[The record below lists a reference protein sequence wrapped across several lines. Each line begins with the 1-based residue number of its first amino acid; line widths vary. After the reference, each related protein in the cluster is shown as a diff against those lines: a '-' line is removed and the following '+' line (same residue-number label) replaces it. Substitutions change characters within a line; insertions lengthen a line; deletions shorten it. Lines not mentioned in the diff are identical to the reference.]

1 MSIYRGA
8 GGSGDAVN
16 DASSE
21 ATLVQSLVSGATT
34 QANNAAASATAA
46 QAASTQA
53 AISQGLAEDSAT
65 AAATAETNAETAET
79 NAETAQAAA
88 EAAQT
93 AAETAQAAAELAET
107 NAETAET
114 NAETAQAAA
123 EAAQAAAETA
133 QAAAELA
140 ETNASDSAT
149 AAATSATNAAAS
161 YDAFDDRYLGS
172 KSSNPT
178 VDNDGNAL
186 ITGALYYN
194 TVSSEMRVWEGTQW
208 VFIGASGA
216 AGVNSFNSRFGD
228 VTLTSSD
235 VTTALTYTPLAPAAI
250 GTTVQAYDADLTTL
264 GAGGSSARSFL
275 GLAIGTDVQAYDA
288 QLADIAGLTPTD
300 NSFIVGNGTNF
311 VAEGASTART
321 SLGLGTAATTA
332 ATDYATAAQGTK
344 ADSALQPAT
353 IDVSVQSYDVD
364 TTKNDVA
371 NTFSANQ
378 IISVTDNSNAAL
390 RITQLGTGNA
400 LLVEDSAN
408 PDSSPFVIDTSGRVV
423 VGSTTALNYGGF
435 TPNIQVNAAGS
446 AQIGIS
452 RFSANT
458 AQNVFTFLKSRGATV
473 GDFTS
478 VASGDNL
485 GSVNFYG
492 ADGTTGILAAQ
503 ILSAVDGTPGTNDM
517 PGRLVFST
525 TADGASSPTERMRI
539 NSVGSV
545 TIGGSATVYQQLGL
559 NGTYPVDSLISE
571 VVSARGVIASGATSS
586 ASVFLSRISTQNATF
601 TLPNLRHFH
610 VSPGTFGA
618 SSTVTNQYGL
628 LIESTVTG
636 ATNNYGVFSNIASGT
651 GRWNFYV
658 NGTADNYF
666 AGNVGIGIT
675 SPTCALDVVGGI
687 KTSRTAVT
695 SPAATD
701 GNVFSGTYT
710 PTQVSTNTNVD
721 SVTFTAN
728 QYMRVG
734 NVVTVSGLI
743 EINPTL
749 AATQTI
755 VKFSLPI
762 ASAFINAFQL
772 GGTGSTTSAGFYA
785 TVNAAFMADTVN
797 DCVEMRLTPTFTG
810 SVDFRFHFTY
820 RIV

>member
-21 ATLVQSLVSGATT
+21 ATLVQTLVTSATT
-34 QANNAAASATAA
+34 QAANAATSATAA

-53 AISQGLAEDSAT
+53 VISQGLAADSAT
-65 AAATAETNAETAET
+65 AAATSETNAETAET

-88 EAAQT
+88 EAAQV
-93 AAETAQAAAELAET
+93 AAETAQTAAELAET

-133 QAAAELA
+133 QTAAELA

-161 YDAFDDRYLGS
+161 YDEFDDRYLGS

-186 ITGALYYN
+186 ITGALYFN
-194 TVSSEMRVWEGTQW
+194 TTVPEIRVWTGSVWNPISAGGTVVSS
-208 VFIGASGA
+208 
-216 AGVNSFNSRFGD
+216 FNTRNGD

-264 GAGGSSARSFL
+264 GAGGSGARSFL

-311 VAEGASTART
+311 VAEDASTART

-332 ATDYATAAQGTK
+332 STDYATAAQGTK

-353 IDVSVQSYDVD
+353 IGVSVQAYDVDTAKYDAATANFTGTLQNGGSNVVVDSDIGSTVQAYDAD

-371 NTFSANQ
+371 NTFSTNQ

-400 LLVEDSAN
+400 LLVEDSTN
-408 PDSSPFVIDTSGRVV
+408 PDSTPFVIDSLGNVIKGNNTAVLYASGV
-423 VGSTTALNYGGF
+423 SPQIQLN
-435 TPNIQVNAAGS
+435 IAG
-446 AQIGIS
+446 AGTMGIS

-458 AQNVFTFLKSRGATV
+458 SHNAFVFLKSRGATIE
-473 GDFTS
+473 DYTT

-492 ADGTTGILAAQ
+492 TDGTAGILAAQ

-517 PGRLVFST
+517 PGRLVFFT
-525 TADGASSPTERMRI
+525 TADGASSSTERMRI
-539 NSVGSV
+539 
-545 TIGGSATVYQQLGL
+545 
-559 NGTYPVDSLISE
+559 DS
-571 VVSARGVIASGATSS
+571 
-586 ASVFLSRISTQNATF
+586 
-601 TLPNLRHFH
+601 
-610 VSPGTFGA
+610 
-618 SSTVTNQYGL
+618 
-628 LIESTVTG
+628 
-636 ATNNYGVFSNIASGT
+636 
-651 GRWNFYV
+651 
-658 NGTADNYF
+658 
-666 AGNVGIGIT
+666 AGNVGIGRDSSTYRLEVSQPRTAGSIT
-675 SPTCALDVVGGI
+675 RLARFGAQDTTNPTLGTGVEIFLTAQNSTERGCAIRSFNEVTTNDYSLSFLVNASAAAPIERLIIHGNTGVIELLNNSGFQI
-687 KTSRTAVT
+687 ARTAVT

-721 SVTFTAN
+721 SVTFSVG

-743 EINPTL
+743 QINATL
-749 AATQTI
+749 TATQTV

-762 ASAFINAFQL
+762 ASAFTNSFQL
-772 GGTGSTTSAGFYA
+772 GGTGSSSASGSYG
-785 TVNAAFMADTVN
+785 TVNASFIADTTN
-797 DCVEMRLTPTFTG
+797 DCVEMRLTPTSIVTE
-810 SVDFRFHFTY
+810 DYRFHFTY